1 MVRTEKRLGALLMTC
16 ILMLIAAPC
25 IMAASNVMYIAD
37 DITALKGYNVTV
49 PIMVHNATNIG
60 CAGVNLSYNA
70 SVVNVTNATGG
81 DFTNFFGFNNRNAA
95 NGWVTIN
102 TRITSPPDGGLW
114 GDVVV
119 ANVTFEAVGN
129 PNERSALNLGILAL
143 AHPNGTKVPS
153 SAENGSFRVSMCG
166 DVDESGIVNILDV
179 RLLMNHV
186 AYPDGYPVDARAGN
200 VDGIGGIDT
209 ADVQLL
215 LVHIF
220 EPEANPIGCACSE
233 E

>member
-1 MVRTEKRLGALLMTC
+1 MVRTGKQLKGLLLTC
-16 ILMLIAAPC
+16 ILMLIAVPC

-37 DITALKGYNVTV
+37 DTTAPKGYNVTV

-81 DFTNFFGFNNRNAA
+81 DFTNFFGFNDKNAA

-102 TRITSPPDGGLW
+102 TFMTSLPDGGLW

-143 AHPNGTKVPS
+143 AHPNSTEVPR
-153 SAENGSFRVSMCG
+153 SADNGSFRVSMCG
-166 DVDESGIVNILDV
+166 DVDENSIVNI
-179 RLLMNHV
+179 
-186 AYPDGYPVDARAGN
+186 
-200 VDGIGGIDT
+200 
-209 ADVQLL
+209 
-215 LVHIF
+215 
-220 EPEANPIGCACSE
+220 
-233 E
+233 